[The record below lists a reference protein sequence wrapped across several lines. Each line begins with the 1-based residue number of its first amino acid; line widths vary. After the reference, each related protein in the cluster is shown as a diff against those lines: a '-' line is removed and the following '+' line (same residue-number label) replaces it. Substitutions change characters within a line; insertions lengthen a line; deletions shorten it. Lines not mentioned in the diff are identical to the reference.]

1 MEQIGR
7 SSRPT
12 GGVNA
17 TQKPECFSAERVK
30 RLFIDAANA
39 EEVDARRARVSAWRA
54 RRLAARG
61 RQTARRQARVR
72 KGAA

>member
-17 TQKPECFSAERVK
+17 TQKPESFPAERGTH
-30 RLFIDAANA
+30 LIADAATA
-39 EEVDARRARVSAWRA
+39 VEVDAHRARVCEWRG
-54 RRLAARG
+54 RRLAAKC
-61 RQTARRQARVR
+61 RQTERRQARAR